1 MNRRSF
7 RALTTAVGAVLA
19 LGLPGLA
26 SATDLTKFNTIF
38 DTNFTSAG
46 IGGMRG
52 HWARAI
58 SRSPGSAAP

>member
-1 MNRRSF
+1 MANRSF
-7 RALTTAVGAVLA
+7 KALAAGIGAALA

-38 DTNFTSAG
+38 DTNFASAG

-52 HWARAI
+52 Q
-58 SRSPGSAAP
+58 GTGN